1 MPEKVTYL
9 GDGLYAF
16 FDGYQIQLRANHHE
30 HPTNTV
36 YLDSEVLNNFLKFV
50 ESLKRENNE

>member
-16 FDGYQIQLRANHHE
+16 FNGYQIQLRANHHE
-30 HPTNTV
+30 RPTNTV
-36 YLDSEVLNNFLKFV
+36 YLDPEVLDNFFKFV